1 MELRRQHEQHEADF
15 SVSKLLAGVV
25 QVLALA
31 TLFLAY
37 VKKTDPTSLQTHLLI
52 AIMLQTLTIALLIM
66 SRQK

>member
-1 MELRRQHEQHEADF
+1 MEFRRQHEQREDDF

-37 VKKTDPTSLQTHLLI
+37 VKKVDPTTLHTYLLL